1 MAMIMPSAH
10 EVSPVLEELN
20 HGGPTL
26 AIDSEEIFKPE
37 RPGASKGKPDF
48 TLRSIGATSARSA
61 VASIRLALRTAAVSQ
76 NPVDAFGAAC
86 EPSRAWRKRDLRK
99 GPSHGGNTSGSRA
112 DETFRTTST

>member
-37 RPGASKGKPDF
+37 RPGASNGKPDF

-76 NPVDAFGAAC
+76 KSGGCIWLFRRPA
-86 EPSRAWRKRDLRK
+86 SRA
-99 GPSHGGNTSGSRA
+99 GPGGNAT
-112 DETFRTTST
+112 